1 MENSME
7 ENYQWLKLN
16 MVLLWVFYI
25 PYRRTKN
32 TVKSDQ
38 FFNGDQYFSSAS
50 NFTWLN
56 ITPTESVYQLFYLL
70 NKNQIM
76 GTLSGYRIYYNI
88 IWLSGVTRQLII
100 KNSSF
105 ALIVVVKKKKTSTL
119 TLILMNLLTRQLVN
133 FLFLKYNFKGTNKA
147 FWLTCVV

>member
-38 FFNGDQYFSSAS
+38 FFSGDQYFSSTS
-50 NFTWLN
+50 NFTWPN
-56 ITPTESVYQLFYLL
+56 ITPTENVYQLFYLL

-76 GTLSGYRIYYNI
+76 ETLKKKYRIYYKI

-100 KNSSF
+100 QNWSF
-105 ALIVVVKKKKTSTL
+105 VLIVVVKKKKTSTL
-119 TLILMNLLTRQLVN
+119 MLILMNQLTRPLIN
-133 FLFLKYNFKGTNKA
+133 FLF
-147 FWLTCVV
+147 

>member
-1 MENSME
+1 ME

-25 PYRRTKN
+25 PYRQTKK

-38 FFNGDQYFSSAS
+38 FFSGDQYFSSTS

-56 ITPTESVYQLFYLL
+56 ITPTENVYQLFYLL

-76 GTLSGYRIYYNI
+76 ETLKKNYRIYYNI
-88 IWLSGVTRQLII
+88 TWLSGVTRQLII
-100 KNSSF
+100 QNWSF

-119 TLILMNLLTRQLVN
+119 MLILMNQMTRPLIN
-133 FLFLKYNFKGTNKA
+133 FLFLK
-147 FWLTCVV
+147 